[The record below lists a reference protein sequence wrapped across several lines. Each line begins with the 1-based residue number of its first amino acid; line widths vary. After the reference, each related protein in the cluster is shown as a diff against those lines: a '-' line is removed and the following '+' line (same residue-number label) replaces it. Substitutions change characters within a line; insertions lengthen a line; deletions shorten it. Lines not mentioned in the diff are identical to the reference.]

1 MNDHSTS
8 QPGAGTDL
16 HNREVARL
24 RDELNRVAA
33 ERDALETLAGEAVQ
47 DLRDLLAR
55 QSEVLRDTI
64 EAQIALARIRATFS
78 WRLLEALRRL
88 RLRVRRLRMALKG
101 MRRRRGGRGAA
112 PAFVREAPLGVN
124 VAGYLNTESGMGE
137 AARLSIRS
145 LEAAGIPIALNNVAS
160 RLRMADTSHTRFA
173 DANPH
178 PFNLVHLNAD
188 NMEWFAQSRGKG
200 YFRDRYTIGYW
211 FWELADFRRDWVP
224 AFGYV
229 DEVWSASEFGR
240 TAIARQSDVPV
251 LCMPLPVVPPPPAAV
266 DRSHF
271 GLREDAYLFL
281 FTFDVS
287 SQLER
292 KNPFGLIQAFRRAF
306 GGQSDVVL
314 ILKYTNGEYDPR
326 EVARLREATH
336 ESNVVHVEGYLTR
349 DELAGLMRAA
359 DCYVSLH
366 RAEGFGLTIAEAM
379 ALGKPV
385 IATNYSGNT
394 DFMTASNS
402 YPVDYRLVPIARD
415 HGPYLRGMT
424 WADPDIDQA
433 MTRMREVVD
442 DRAGA
447 AERGRRAAADIAA
460 SRAPARTGALVRRR
474 LEEIRARAR

>member
-8 QPGAGTDL
+8 
-16 HNREVARL
+16 VARL
-24 RDELNRVAA
+24 RDELNRVVA

-47 DLRDLLAR
+47 ELRELLAR
-55 QSEVLRDTI
+55 HSEVLRDTI

-88 RLRVRRLRMALKG
+88 RLRVRRARMALKG
-101 MRRRRGGRGAA
+101 RSRRRGRRGAA

-145 LEAAGIPIALNNVAS
+145 LEAAGIPAVLNNVAS
-160 RLRMADTSHTRFA
+160 RLRMADTSHTQFA

-188 NMEWFAQSRGKG
+188 NMEWFAHSRGKG

-211 FWELADFRRDWVP
+211 FWELAEFRRDWVA

-240 TAIARQSDVPV
+240 TAIAERSDVPV
-251 LCMPLPVVPPPPAAV
+251 VCMPLPVIPPPPATV

-306 GGQSDVVL
+306 SGQSDVVL
-314 ILKYTNGEYDPR
+314 ILKYTNAEYDPR

-336 ESNVVHVEGYLTR
+336 GSNVVHVEGYLTR

-402 YPVDYRLVPIARD
+402 YPVDYRLVPITRD
-415 HGPYLRGMT
+415 YGPYLRGMT
-424 WADPDIDQA
+424 WADPDLDQA
-433 MTRMREVVD
+433 MTLMRKVVD
-442 DRAGA
+442 DRAEA
-447 AERGRRAAADIAA
+447 TERGRRAAADIAT
-460 SRAPARTGALVRRR
+460 SRAPERTGALVRRR
-474 LEEIRARAR
+474 LETIRAQTR

>member
-1 MNDHSTS
+1 MTRH
-8 QPGAGTDL
+8 PTDPAVTTETAPE
-16 HNREVARL
+16 EVAGL
-24 RDELNRVAA
+24 RAELQRVTG
-33 ERDALETLAGEAVQ
+33 ERDALEALAGEAV
-47 DLRDLLAR
+47 DELRSLLTR
-55 QSEVLRDTI
+55 QSEVLKDTI
-64 EAQIALARIRATFS
+64 DAQILLTRIRSGIA
-78 WRLLEALRRL
+78 WRVLEALRRL
-88 RLRVRRLRMALKG
+88 RLRLRRVRMAMRG
-101 MRRRRGGRGAA
+101 MRRRRSRRGAV
-112 PAFVREAPLGVN
+112 PSFVREAALGIN

-145 LEAAGIPIALNNVAS
+145 LDAAGIPSVLNNVAS
-160 RLRMADTSHTRFA
+160 RLRMADSSHTHFT

-188 NMEWFAQSRGKG
+188 NMECFARSRGKS

-211 FWELADFRRDWVP
+211 FWELAEFRRDWMS
-224 AFGYV
+224 AFGFV
-229 DEVWSASEFGR
+229 DEVWCASEFGR
-240 TAIARQSDVPV
+240 SAIAGWSDIPV
-251 LCMPLPVVPPPPAAV
+251 MCMPLPVVPPPPTTV

-271 GLREDAYLFL
+271 GVSQDAFLFL

-306 GGQSDVVL
+306 GGRPDVVL
-314 ILKYTNGEYDPR
+314 ILKYTNAEYDPR
-326 EVARLREATH
+326 EVARLHDATQG
-336 ESNVVHVEGYLTR
+336 SSVAHVEGYLTR
-349 DELAGLMRAA
+349 DELSGLMRAA

-402 YPVDYRLVPIARD
+402 YPVDYRIVPVGRD
-415 HGPYLRGMT
+415 YGPYLRGMT
-424 WADPDIDQA
+424 WADPDLDQA
-433 MTRMREVVD
+433 MALMREVVD

-460 SRAPARTGALVRRR
+460 WRTPDRTGALVRRR
-474 LEEIRARAR
+474 LEEIRAPAR